1 MEVNGKNEMK
11 EIPIGLEQL
20 EGEKLMTTSVPL
32 KGSLDAKC
40 TLQVVWSVCVYIHPI
55 MIQIHPVFFFYPLS
69 QIGLFWD
76 SCQNDVVL
84 YGLLPR

>member
-1 MEVNGKNEMK
+1 MEVNGKKEMK

-40 TLQVVWSVCVYIHPI
+40 TLQVV
-55 MIQIHPVFFFYPLS
+55 
-69 QIGLFWD
+69 
-76 SCQNDVVL
+76 
-84 YGLLPR
+84 